1 MTVQSYRDL
10 EVYQISF
17 EGAVKI
23 HEMTLRL
30 PKYELYEMGSQI
42 RRSAKSVP
50 ANIAEGF
57 GCRRY
62 KNEYLHFLTIAL
74 ASCDETQVHLGMLHA
89 TGNLDADAHR
99 SFSAM
104 YDTLGKKLNRFL
116 QQVIAQH
123 VEPYREDADN
133 RLREDGPT
141 YDLGAE

>member
-1 MTVQSYRDL
+1 
-10 EVYQISF
+10 
-17 EGAVKI
+17 
-23 HEMTLRL
+23 
-30 PKYELYEMGSQI
+30 
-42 RRSAKSVP
+42 
-50 ANIAEGF
+50 
-57 GCRRY
+57 
-62 KNEYLHFLTIAL
+62 
-74 ASCDETQVHLGMLHA
+74 MLHA

>member
-1 MTVQSYRDL
+1 
-10 EVYQISF
+10 
-17 EGAVKI
+17 
-23 HEMTLRL
+23 
-30 PKYELYEMGSQI
+30 
-42 RRSAKSVP
+42 
-50 ANIAEGF
+50 
-57 GCRRY
+57 
-62 KNEYLHFLTIAL
+62 
-74 ASCDETQVHLGMLHA
+74 MLHA
-89 TGNLDADAHR
+89 TGNLDAGAYQ